1 MVLVSSFKLP
11 ITTTGMPNS
20 AITCRHAPQGEHSR
34 EAGSEAPNFTYIPA
48 LGAADSIIGV
58 LANLIMAKGA

>member
-1 MVLVSSFKLP
+1 MGIEAREEFVS
-11 ITTTGMPNS
+11 
-20 AITCRHAPQGEHSR
+20 AAR
-34 EAGSEAPNFTYIPA
+34 EAGTEAPNFTYIPA